1 MGFSVPKGLGL
12 AAAAGLTSGL
22 VTLSVISG
30 GGLGML
36 LAYVTPLPLV
46 LVGLALGFGPCLMAL
61 AAGALVLAVAG
72 WTAVPPFLAIGAIPA
87 LLITAVALRG
97 RRTEAGGIEWSKP
110 GPMLLVLALGA
121 VAMMALAVLSLQ
133 AEGKGIEGWLRE
145 QAAPIVEQA
154 LPGTPDEVKSA
165 IVGLWA
171 AILPALVGLA
181 WLAMALANG
190 LFGQWVVTRAG
201 RALRPTPD
209 YADLRLP
216 LWLAPAAGLAAGLSL
231 IGGDIGYLARNA
243 AILLVAP
250 YLVTG
255 LVDVHASLRSRP
267 LAALWLAVFYGVFLA
282 LFAWTAIAVTVWGV
296 VRQWMRS
303 RRAEPV
309 LDQEREN
316 GSHSA

>member
-1 MGFSVPKGLGL
+1 MPKGLGL

-30 GGLGML
+30 GGFGML
-36 LAYVTPLPLV
+36 LAYVTPLPPI
-46 LVGLALGFGPCLMAL
+46 LVGLAFGFGPCLLSL
-61 AAGALVLAVAG
+61 AVGALVLAVAG

-87 LLITAVALRG
+87 LLATVVALRG
-97 RRTEAGGIEWSKP
+97 RRTEAGKVEWSKP
-110 GPMLLVLALGA
+110 GPMLFFLALGA
-121 VAMMALAVLSLQ
+121 VAMMAVAVLSLQ

-171 AILPALVGLA
+171 AVLPAMVGLA
-181 WLAMALANG
+181 WLAMILANG
-190 LFGQWVVTRAG
+190 LFAQWVVTRAG
-201 RALRPTPD
+201 WALRPTPD

-216 LWLAPAAGLAAGLSL
+216 LWLAPAAGLVAASSL

-243 AILLVAP
+243 AILLIAP

-255 LVDVHASLRSRP
+255 LVDVHASLKGKP
-267 LAALWLAVFYGVFLA
+267 MAALWLAVFYGVFFA
-282 LFAWTAIAVTVWGV
+282 LFGWAAIAVTAWGV

-303 RRAEPV
+303 RREEPA
-309 LDQEREN
+309 LDQEK
-316 GSHSA
+316 

>member
-1 MGFSVPKGLGL
+1 MPKGLGL

-46 LVGLALGFGPCLMAL
+46 LVGLALGFGPCLLAL
-61 AAGALVLAVAG
+61 AAGALVLAVAN
-72 WTAVPPFLAIGAIPA
+72 WTALPAFLAIGAIPA
-87 LLITAVALRG
+87 LLVTAVALRG
-97 RRTEAGGIEWSKP
+97 RRAEDGRIEWTKP
-110 GPMLLVLALGA
+110 GPMLLFLALGA
-121 VAMMALAVLSLQ
+121 VGVMALGVLGLV
-133 AEGKGIEGWLRE
+133 AEGKGVEGWLRE

-154 LPGTPDEVKSA
+154 FPAAPDDVKSA
-165 IVGLWA
+165 VSGLMA
-171 AILPALVGLA
+171 AILPAMVGLA
-181 WLAMALANG
+181 WLAMTLVNG
-190 LFGQWVVTRAG
+190 LSAQWVVTRAG

-216 LWLAPAAGLAAGLSL
+216 LWLAPVAGLAAVASL
-231 IGGDIGYLARNA
+231 IGGDIGYVARNA
-243 AILLVAP
+243 GILLMAP
-250 YLVTG
+250 YLVAG

-267 LAALWLAVFYGVFLA
+267 MATLWLAAFYGVFFALA
-282 LFAWTAIAVTVWGV
+282 GWAAIAVTAWGV

-303 RRAEPV
+303 RRAEPA
-309 LDQEREN
+309 LDQEKRD